1 MQSSTWLHSFP
12 LVFLVLQTLNLNI
25 EGRVEQLMMNFQ
37 PFYFYAGA
45 DCSTDQSAEYLS
57 LSIEQRMGMMVHR
70 LRESLGVTSEM
81 VEKGKEIV
89 AASSDPLLLTCN
101 ALDTLLNSPISNA
114 ISLTDLIVE
123 GTGSASS
130 EVVHNALLQYVYSSQ
145 HEREGDVALSIAQ
158 AAMRPR
164 LRQFCREAP
173 EPLLS
178 HVCQLCD
185 AQYPNKTHMELH
197 WRYCHGGA
205 CRYHEAL
212 AALERYAPHVVSG
225 TEARKTVEDYTAAYA
240 TGQCRELFEPFP
252 QLQEADCKAELM
264 VACGLYG

>member
-1 MQSSTWLHSFP
+1 M
-12 LVFLVLQTLNLNI
+12 LQTITLNI
-25 EGRVEQLMMNFQ
+25 DVRVEQLMMNFQ

-45 DCSTDQSAEYLS
+45 DCLSDQSAEYLS
-57 LSIEQRMGMMVHR
+57 LPMEQRMGMMVSR

-81 VEKGKEIV
+81 IEQAKEIV
-89 AASSDPLLLTCN
+89 RQSGDPLLLTCN
-101 ALDTLLNSPISNA
+101 ALDMLLNSPISNV

-123 GTGSASS
+123 GTGSARR
-130 EVVHNALLQYVYSSQ
+130 VLVHNALLQYVYSSQ
-145 HEREGDVALSIAQ
+145 HEREGDVALSISQ

-178 HVCQLCD
+178 HICQLCD

-197 WRYCHGGA
+197 WRYVHGGA
-205 CRYHEAL
+205 SRYHEAL
-212 AALERYAPHVVSG
+212 AVLEQYAPHVVSG
-225 TEARKTVEDYTAAYA
+225 TESRKTVEDYTAAYA
-240 TGQCRELFEPFP
+240 TGRARELFEPFP

-264 VACGLYG
+264 VACGLHR